1 MRSGLRTHQRA
12 NLPFADGAIASVM
25 WLISCVSTM
34 TARHRLDFRR
44 DRLWWHKFSDSD
56 LPTALMWSLYNGHS
70 PPQISSCLPV
80 CSALALS
87 NMTILYLAMKSSNCS
102 FDKIFDKYIIELV
115 VLQAG
120 SLIVL
125 SDQNGFR
132 SDRRFYGGE
141 ARWTSALW
149 VGAGGHVST
158 PEPEVEMSRQRP
170 FPQEV
175 VLMEYG
181 ARRGRIDFTTA
192 SFGY

>member
-1 MRSGLRTHQRA
+1 
-12 NLPFADGAIASVM
+12 
-25 WLISCVSTM
+25 
-34 TARHRLDFRR
+34 
-44 DRLWWHKFSDSD
+44 
-56 LPTALMWSLYNGHS
+56 MWSLYNGHS

-87 NMTILYLAMKSSNCS
+87 NVTILYLAMKSSNCS

-141 ARWTSALW
+141 AR
-149 VGAGGHVST
+149 
-158 PEPEVEMSRQRP
+158 
-170 FPQEV
+170 
-175 VLMEYG
+175 
-181 ARRGRIDFTTA
+181 
-192 SFGY
+192 